1 VVLDYELTER
11 PERDIEGSLYFV
23 VTEALT
29 NVAKYAAASQVEVRV
44 VRADDALVLTVSDDG
59 AGGADPGSGSGL
71 RGLADR
77 VAVVDGTLDI
87 TSPAG
92 RGTTLT
98 CRIPVP
104 AAQLRPTGD
113 TVGRALVAPA
123 PIGAEG

>member
-1 VVLDYELTER
+1 
-11 PERDIEGSLYFV
+11 
-23 VTEALT
+23 
-29 NVAKYAAASQVEVRV
+29 
-44 VRADDALVLTVSDDG
+44 
-59 AGGADPGSGSGL
+59 
-71 RGLADR
+71 
-77 VAVVDGTLDI
+77 VAVVDGTLNVS
-87 TSPAG
+87 SPTG